1 MTTYGST
8 TQCPNCSADHV
19 IRVGEIKDQ
28 RRVEFTCAS
37 CGAAVVLENETRQ
50 PAVYKKGRW
59 DK

>member
-1 MTTYGST
+1 MSTYGSVAP
-8 TQCPNCSADHV
+8 CPECRAEHV

-28 RRVEFTCAS
+28 RRVEFTCAG
-37 CGAAVVLENETRQ
+37 CGAAVVLENEARQ